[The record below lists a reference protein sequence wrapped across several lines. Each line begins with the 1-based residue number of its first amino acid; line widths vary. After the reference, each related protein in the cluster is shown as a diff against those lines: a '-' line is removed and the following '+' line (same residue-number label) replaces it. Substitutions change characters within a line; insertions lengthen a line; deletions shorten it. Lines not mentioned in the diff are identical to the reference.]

1 MDGRDLGRESGAVMT
16 GSATRVF
23 VARLAGT
30 QVFDPIGDRV
40 GWVRDVVALIVPK
53 GRPRAVGLVVEVP
66 GKRRVF
72 LPFTRV
78 TSIDAGQVLTT
89 GLVNM
94 RRFSQRPGETTVL
107 GELLDRRVDLRDGDT
122 VAIEDVAIETTLR
135 GDWEISQLFVRFDAP
150 APKPLQL
157 RRRGETALVPVGDAA
172 DLIGDDGA
180 NGVRSLVASLD
191 GLKPA
196 DVADLLQDMPAAR
209 RIEVAS
215 ALDDERLA
223 DIVQESGEAIRIE
236 LLSALPLP
244 RAADVLEAM
253 DPDDAADLIQE
264 LPAAQA
270 TALLERMAPED
281 ARDVRRLLAYG
292 EETAGG
298 LMTTE
303 PVILPPE
310 APIANALAAVRRQEI
325 NPALASAVFVT
336 RPPTETP
343 TGRFLGVAH
352 FQRLLR
358 EPPHRAIGGIIDTD
372 TPVLDPSDP
381 LGKVTRLLAT
391 YNLTVLPVVDKERR
405 LLGAVSADDV
415 LDHVLPDDWRTGDD
429 DVTDLSMGG
438 GDG

>member
-1 MDGRDLGRESGAVMT
+1 MSG
-16 GSATRVF
+16 GATRVF

-40 GWVRDVVALIVPK
+40 GWVRDVVATIGAK

-78 TSIDAGQVLTT
+78 TSIDAGQVITT

-107 GELLDRRVDLRDGDT
+107 GELVDRHVRLRDGDAAT
-122 VAIEDVAIETTLR
+122 IEDVAIETTLR
-135 GDWEISQLFVRFDAP
+135 GEWQIAQLFVRFAAP
-150 APKPLQL
+150 QPRPLQL
-157 RRRGETALVPVGDAA
+157 RRRGETALVDVGDAI
-172 DLIGDDGA
+172 DLAGDDGVQS
-180 NGVRSLVASLD
+180 VRSLVASLD
-191 GLKPA
+191 GVKPA
-196 DVADLLQDMPAAR
+196 DVADLLQEMPPAR
-209 RIEVAS
+209 RIAVAE

-270 TALLERMAPED
+270 TALLERMEPEE

-303 PVILPPE
+303 PVIMGPE

-336 RPPTETP
+336 RPPSETP
-343 TGRFLGVAH
+343 TGRFLGIAH

-358 EPPHRAIGGIIDTD
+358 EPPHRSIGSVIDND
-372 TPVLDPSDP
+372 SPVLAPADP

-391 YNLTVLPVVDKERR
+391 YNLTVLPVVDPERR

-415 LDHVLPDDWRTGDD
+415 LDHLLPDDWRTGDD